1 LGCVSCV
8 GLVKEFSGAKDQV
21 ILHRKESSTI
31 PIEADSVSPDFLAE
45 RDHAAIK
52 ALPVFYGR
60 RKVSIGDLFEV
71 DGERS
76 DRIVVQGDLQHIKK
90 IGQGMS
96 RGRIEVRGDVG
107 PHLGAYMRGGEITVQ
122 GNAGDWAGAHMQGG
136 RIWIHGNAGH
146 HVGAAYPGEK
156 RGVNRGVIIVNG
168 NAGSE
173 IGAVMRRGLIVVMG
187 NVGEFAGAR
196 MIAGS
201 VFVFGHIG
209 KRAGAGMKRGS
220 IIAFGTSEPLLPTY
234 RFESVCRPVFLRF
247 FLNRLQKWGVP
258 VTPEMEGGSFR
269 RYSGDITSL
278 GKGEI
283 LIHEKHE

>member
-1 LGCVSCV
+1 LGCVSCA
-8 GLVKEFSGAKDQV
+8 GLAKEFSDAKDQV
-21 ILHRKESSTI
+21 TLQLKDSSTI

-52 ALPVFYGR
+52 ALPVLYGR
-60 RKVSIGDLFEV
+60 RKVSLGDLFEV
-71 DGERS
+71 DGQRS

-122 GNAGDWAGAHMQGG
+122 GNAGSWAGAHMQGG

-146 HVGAAYPGEK
+146 QVGAAYAGEK
-156 RGVNRGVIIVNG
+156 RGVNRGLIIVNG

-187 NVGEFAGAR
+187 NVAEFAGAR

-201 VFVFGHIG
+201 IFVFGHLG

-234 RFESVCRPVFLRF
+234 RFESVCQPVFLRF
-247 FLNRLQKWGVP
+247 FLNRLQKFGVP
-258 VTPEMEGGSFR
+258 VTPQMEEGSFK

-283 LIHEKHE
+283 LIQTS

>member
-1 LGCVSCV
+1 MGCVSCA
-8 GLVKEFSGAKDQV
+8 GLAKEFSGAKDQV
-21 ILHRKESSTI
+21 ILQLKESSTI
-31 PIEADSVSPDFLAE
+31 PIEADSITPDFLAE
-45 RDHAAIK
+45 RNHAAIK
-52 ALPVFYGR
+52 ALPAFYGR
-60 RKVSIGDLFEV
+60 RKVSLGDLFEV

-107 PHLGAYMRGGEITVQ
+107 PHLGAYMRGEEITVQ
-122 GNAGDWAGAHMQGG
+122 GNAGYRAGAHMQGG

-146 HVGAAYPGEK
+146 QVGAAYPGEK

-201 VFVFGHIG
+201 VFVFGHLG

-220 IIAFGTSEPLLPTY
+220 IIAFGTSASLLPTY
-234 RFESVCRPVFLRF
+234 RFESVCQPVFLRF

-258 VTPEMEGGSFR
+258 VTPEMEEGLFR

>member
-1 LGCVSCV
+1 LGCVSCT
-8 GLVKEFSGAKDQV
+8 GLVKEFSGTKDQV
-21 ILHRKESSTI
+21 ILQLKESSTI
-31 PIEADSVSPDFLAE
+31 PIEADSVTPDLFAE

-52 ALPVFYGR
+52 ALPMFYGR
-60 RKVSIGDLFEV
+60 RNVSLGDLFEV

-107 PHLGAYMRGGEITVQ
+107 PHLGVYMRGGEITVQ

-146 HVGAAYPGEK
+146 HLGAAYPGEK
-156 RGVNRGVIIVNG
+156 RGLNRGVIIVNG

-187 NVGEFAGAR
+187 NVGEYAGAR

-201 VFVFGHIG
+201 VFVFGHLA

-220 IIAFGTSEPLLPTY
+220 IIAFGTSESLLPTY
-234 RFESVCRPVFLRF
+234 RFESVCRPVFLGF

-258 VTPEMEGGSFR
+258 VTPEMEEGSFR

>member
-1 LGCVSCV
+1 MGCVSCA
-8 GLVKEFSGAKDQV
+8 GLVKEFASATDQV
-21 ILHRKESSTI
+21 ILRLKESSTI
-31 PIEADSVSPDFLAE
+31 PIEADSITPDLLAE
-45 RDHAAIK
+45 RDHTAIK

-60 RKVSIGDLFEV
+60 RKMSLGDLFEV

-76 DRIVVQGDLQHIKK
+76 DRIVVKGDLRHVKK
-90 IGQGMS
+90 IGHGMT
-96 RGRIEVRGDVG
+96 RGRIEVQGDVG
-107 PHLGAYMRGGEITVQ
+107 PHLGAYMRGGKITVQ
-122 GNAGDWAGAHMQGG
+122 GSAGDWAGAHMQGG
-136 RIWIHGNAGH
+136 RLWIHKNAGH
-146 HVGAAYPGEK
+146 HVGAAYSGEK
-156 RGVNRGVIIVNG
+156 RGINRGVIIING

-173 IGAVMRRGLIVVMG
+173 LGAVMRRGLIVVMG

-234 RFESVCRPVFLRF
+234 RFESVCRPVFLGF
-247 FLNRLQKWGVP
+247 YLNRLQKWGVP
-258 VTPEMEGGSFR
+258 VTPEMKEASFR

>member
-1 LGCVSCV
+1 MGCVSCT
-8 GLVKEFSGAKDQV
+8 GLIRDLAGVKDD
-21 ILHRKESSTI
+21 INLHLRKPTTI
-31 PIEADSVSPDFLAE
+31 PIEADSITPDLFVGRKRSE
-45 RDHAAIK
+45 IES
-52 ALPVFYGR
+52 LPAFYGR

-76 DRIVVQGDLQHIKK
+76 DKIVIQGDLQHVKK

-107 PHLGAYMRGGEITVQ
+107 PHLGAYMRGGEITAR

-173 IGAVMRRGLIVVMG
+173 LGAVMRRGLIVVLG
-187 NVGEFAGAR
+187 NVGDFAGAR

-201 VFVFGHIG
+201 VFVFGHLG

-220 IIAFGTSEPLLPTY
+220 IISFGTSAPLLPTY
-234 RFESVCRPVFLRF
+234 RFESVCRPVFLGF

-258 VTPEMEGGSFR
+258 ITPEMGERSFR

-283 LIHEKHE
+283 FIHEKHE